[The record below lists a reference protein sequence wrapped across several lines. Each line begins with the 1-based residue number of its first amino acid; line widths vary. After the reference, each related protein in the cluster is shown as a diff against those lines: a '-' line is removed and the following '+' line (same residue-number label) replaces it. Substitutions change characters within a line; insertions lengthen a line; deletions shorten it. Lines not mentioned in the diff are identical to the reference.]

1 MANSSVKKYL
11 HDQWIDSIT
20 DPNIVI
26 FKITRK
32 KKKDR
37 QRAEDTRIF
46 NDYMAALWYGAFSPP
61 KRVLAEHI
69 DGYIGYKPLSEIM
82 QYIDR

>member
-46 NDYMAALWYGAFSPP
+46 NDYMTALWCGGFNPP
-61 KRVLAEHI
+61 KGVLAEHI

-82 QYIDR
+82 KYIDR

>member
-1 MANSSVKKYL
+1 MADSNVKKYL

-20 DPNIVI
+20 DPSIVI
-26 FKITRK
+26 FKITRR

-37 QRAEDTRIF
+37 QGAEDTRIF
-46 NDYMAALWYGAFSPP
+46 NDYMTALWCGGFNPP
-61 KRVLAEHI
+61 KGVMAEHM

-82 QYIDR
+82 KYIDR

>member
-37 QRAEDTRIF
+37 QSAEDTRIF
-46 NDYMAALWYGAFSPP
+46 NDYMAALWCGGFSPP